1 MNYIL
6 LLWPNRIRYSLIN
19 KLIDCN
25 QNEWVDIVDTHNIS
39 FADSSACLLPC
50 AMQCAMLPC
59 AELFRPPPS
68 AFCLCLRDS
77 SSCSLS
83 DADQSDVG
91 PVMRLHNVMYQA
103 MVRIGIESFWNLVD
117 GHLHM
122 GSDKKRTNIVK
133 SWGPL
138 QAYWMHFRITII
150 E

>member
-91 PVMRLHNVMYQA
+91 PVMRLHN
-103 MVRIGIESFWNLVD
+103 GISCD
-117 GHLHM
+117 GQ
-122 GSDKKRTNIVK
+122 N
-133 SWGPL
+133 
-138 QAYWMHFRITII
+138 AYWFWKVLKSGGWSSTDGLWQEKNKDIKMGNPPSVMRGGDTPDYN
-150 E
+150 